1 MSDPIRLTWSS
12 SKSEALVTNAATI
25 ERFEALS
32 DGEAQRKRRGRR
44 MFDTWATLAEPG
56 GYEGK
61 SDSTAEAPAAD
72 RYA

>member
-1 MSDPIRLTWSS
+1 MTDPIRLTWSS
-12 SKSEALVTNAATI
+12 SKAEALVTNAATI

-61 SDSTAEAPAAD
+61 ADEQAEAPGEN